1 MELIDLGWHLHVAH
15 RPCEATLVPRVGGAN
30 EPKCETSTPLFSA
43 FWLPHEMA
51 WETGHHELLAS

>member
-51 WETGHHELLAS
+51 WETGPP